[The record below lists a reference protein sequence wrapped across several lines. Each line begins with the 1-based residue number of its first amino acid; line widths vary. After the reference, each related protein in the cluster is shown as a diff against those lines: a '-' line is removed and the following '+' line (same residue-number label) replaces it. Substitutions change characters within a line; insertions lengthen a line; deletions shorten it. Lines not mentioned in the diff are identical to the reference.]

1 MNETKSKILIVDD
14 EATNHLILKESL
26 KSDYELFFAE
36 SGREALEKTY
46 SICPDIILLDVM
58 MPGMS
63 GHEVCSILKSDS
75 KTQGIP
81 IIFISSLSAVYD
93 ETTGFSLG
101 AVDYI
106 SKPVRPSIVRARIKT
121 HLSLVHM
128 EELKKT
134 QLQIV
139 QRLGYAAEYKDNETG
154 RHVIRMS
161 HYSRI
166 LAESLGFSAARV
178 DEIFNAAPMHDIGKI
193 GIPDTILKKNGK
205 LNEDEW
211 QIMKNHPVIGAKI
224 IGEHNDGLL
233 KVAKQIALSHH
244 EKWDGTGYPY
254 GLKKE
259 EINLEA
265 RIIAIA
271 DVFDALTTARPYKSA
286 WSIHEATSFLND
298 QAGKHFDPNLI
309 SLFLQKLPEVLLV
322 REQWKESA

>member
-1 MNETKSKILIVDD
+1 MNELKSKILIVDD
-14 EATNHLILKESL
+14 EPTNHLILKESL
-26 KSDYELFFAE
+26 KSEYELFFAE
-36 SGREALEKTY
+36 SGKEALEKAF
-46 SICPDIILLDVM
+46 SLSPDLILLDVM

-63 GHEVCSILKSDS
+63 GHEVCSILKSELQ
-75 KTQGIP
+75 TQGIP

-93 ETTGFSLG
+93 ETTGFALG

-166 LAESLGFSAARV
+166 LAESLGFSLARV

-211 QIMKNHPVIGAKI
+211 LIMKNHPVIGAKI

-233 KVAKQIALSHH
+233 KVARQIALSHH

-254 GLKKE
+254 GLRKE

-286 WSIHEATSFLND
+286 WSIHEATSYLND
-298 QAGKHFDPNLI
+298 QAGKHFDPNLV